1 LTAASKSMILTAK
14 QNIVEIKSEKL
25 AEDANQGGKKE

>member
-1 LTAASKSMILTAK
+1 MILTAK

-25 AEDANQGGKKE
+25 AEEENQGGKKEE